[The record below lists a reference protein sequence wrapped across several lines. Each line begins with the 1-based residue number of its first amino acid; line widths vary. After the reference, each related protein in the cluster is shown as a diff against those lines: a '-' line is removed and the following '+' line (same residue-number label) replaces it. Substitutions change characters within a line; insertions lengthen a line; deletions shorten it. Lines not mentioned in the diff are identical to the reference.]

1 MAGRLFHRLNLLP
14 GRMALIERAEHIQ
27 PTDIK
32 ILAIAASVS
41 AHILALAVPL
51 ALPQTY
57 DRILPNQAYS
67 TTFVIAVG
75 ITVAILLEAFLRYGR
90 SVLFAHVGA
99 AFESRTTIRLLDHLM
114 RNPE

>member
-1 MAGRLFHRLNLLP
+1 
-14 GRMALIERAEHIQ
+14 MALVERAEHIQ

-51 ALPQTY
+51 ALLQAY
-57 DRILPNQAYS
+57 DRILSNQAHS

-75 ITVAILLEAFLRYGR
+75 VTVAILPEALLRHGR
-90 SVLFAHVGA
+90 SVLFAHAGA
-99 AFESRTTIRLLDHLM
+99 AFESRTTI
-114 RNPE
+114 